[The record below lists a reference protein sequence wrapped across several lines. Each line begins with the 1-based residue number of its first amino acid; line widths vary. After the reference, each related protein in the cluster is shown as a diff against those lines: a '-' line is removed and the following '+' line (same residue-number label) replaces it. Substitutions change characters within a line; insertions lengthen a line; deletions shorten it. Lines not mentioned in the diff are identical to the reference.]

1 MNGRLV
7 PEHVQCALIGPPAQV
22 LRRTGEQVLPLFH
35 AVDDVIEGGQT
46 RDVVVVE
53 VKDEARAEVQADV
66 WDALALA
73 AR

>member
-7 PEHVQCALIGPPAQV
+7 PEHVQCALIGSPAQV
-22 LRRTGEQVLPLFH
+22 LGRTGEQILSLFH
-35 AVDDVIEGGQT
+35 AVDDGVKGGQT

-66 WDALALA
+66 WDALSLA